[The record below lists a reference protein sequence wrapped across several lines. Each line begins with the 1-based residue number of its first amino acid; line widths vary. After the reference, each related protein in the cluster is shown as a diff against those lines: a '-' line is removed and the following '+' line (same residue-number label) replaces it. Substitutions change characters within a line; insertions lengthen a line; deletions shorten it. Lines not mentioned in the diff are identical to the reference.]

1 LWRNFERKV
10 EEVVGKLSELEWSL
24 KGVRERE
31 IVGIHSRI
39 VVDLIDEKLV
49 QIQMS

>member
-10 EEVVGKLSELEWSL
+10 EEVVGKLSELEW
-24 KGVRERE
+24 RERE